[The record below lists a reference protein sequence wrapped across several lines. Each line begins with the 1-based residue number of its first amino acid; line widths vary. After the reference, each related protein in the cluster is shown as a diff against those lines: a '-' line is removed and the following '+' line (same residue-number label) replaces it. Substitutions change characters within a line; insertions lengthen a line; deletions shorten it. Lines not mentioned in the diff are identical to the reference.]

1 MKRLP
6 LILFLS
12 FLVATPA
19 VSGAQSRRAE
29 RIDEAYTKL
38 IREHSTEKRVMT
50 ELVDHLPES
59 NVPTP
64 LDFLGYVPGTPG
76 KMTYHADIVRYLRAL
91 DAASDRVTLTTIG
104 ESDEGREMVSVA
116 IADERTIRNL
126 EKYKDV
132 TDALT
137 DPRRTSE
144 EQARRL
150 IATGKPIYYALG
162 SIHSPEYGSPEMLME
177 LAYRMAVGESA
188 FIRQIRD
195 NIIFVFTPA
204 TEVDG
209 RERAVDNFRFTQAN
223 PTQPAP
229 GMLYWGK
236 YVAHDNNR
244 DAMGQG
250 LRLTQVMMK
259 TFLDWH
265 PTVWHD
271 LHESVALLYTSTG
284 TGPYNP
290 IVDAIQVD
298 EWWLLAKT
306 EIMELTKRGVP
317 GVWTYNFYDGWVPN
331 YLFWIANTHN
341 SIGRFYET
349 QQYRGT
355 NYTMGPGQSRE
366 WYRPNPTPP
375 NVPWGPRSNVN
386 MQQSAILIAMHHVA
400 KNKETYLENYYIKNR
415 RAIERGKAG
424 ADVPN
429 AYVIPAAQHTAA
441 HAADLVNLLRVQG
454 AEVHR
459 AGQAFK
465 AGGIE
470 VAQGDYILRMD
481 QPYGPLVETLMG
493 TQWYAADNPRPYDDL
508 GWTFPYLRNVRH
520 HIVKDASI
528 LEQPMTLLTADAKTM
543 GGITGTGTTLV
554 INHTTNNRLATFRF
568 RHPGVKML
576 AARKAF
582 EIDGRKFAAGSFIV
596 PEADRAVLGRSLEE
610 LGVPA
615 LAVAAAPDVETH
627 ELDVPRIGYIHTW
640 TNTQDEGWVRLA
652 FDYYG
657 VPYSYFAD
665 NTIRAGANLRAKYDV
680 IVFPHTRGTA
690 TSIVESGVTG
700 ASARP
705 YKKTELTP
713 HLGTLDSTDDM
724 RGGLSREGLRELET
738 FVSEGGLL
746 ITEGTTATIFPEY
759 KLTSGVTVE
768 EAPDLWVPGS
778 VLKATFRDTGSP
790 LAYGYEQEALA
801 VYFDQAPVMRV
812 GTAVGGGRFGGPDV
826 GQPNLTP
833 NATPPRL
840 TTLDSPPEPRG
851 ETAGA
856 RGARVVPLFGENAPK
871 VILAF
876 PDNPDDL
883 LLSGG
888 LAGGEALAGRA
899 VLIDA
904 KLGDGHVVM
913 FATRPFWR
921 WQTQGLFFLGF
932 NAILNWND
940 LK

>member
-1 MKRLP
+1 MKRLSLV
-6 LILFLS
+6 LIALLAFS
-12 FLVATPA
+12 AAPA
-19 VSGAQSRRAE
+19 AQQRRPE
-29 RIDEAYTKL
+29 RLDEAYTKL

-64 LDFLGYVPGTPG
+64 LDVLGYVPGTPG
-76 KMTYHADIVRYLRAL
+76 KLSYHADIVRYLRAL
-91 DAASDRVTLTTIG
+91 DAASNRVTLTTIG
-104 ESDEGREMVSVA
+104 ESDEGREMVSVV
-116 IADERTIRNL
+116 IADEATIRNL
-126 EKYKDV
+126 DRYKQ
-132 TDALT
+132 TTARLT
-137 DPRRTSE
+137 DPRATS
-144 EQARRL
+144 QAEAERL

-177 LAYRMAVGESA
+177 LAYRLAVGESE
-188 FIRQIRD
+188 FIRTIRN

-223 PTQPAP
+223 PGEPAP
-229 GMLYWGK
+229 GLVYWGK

-250 LRLTQVMMK
+250 LRLTQVMMNA
-259 TFLDWH
+259 FLDWH

-271 LHESVALLYTSTG
+271 LHESVSLLYTSTG

-290 IVDAIQVD
+290 IVDALQVD

-306 EIMELTKRGVP
+306 EIMELTRRGVP
-317 GVWTYNFYDGWVPN
+317 GVWTYNFYDGWIPN

-349 QQYRGT
+349 QQFRGT
-355 NYTMGPGQSRE
+355 NYTMGPAQSRE
-366 WYRPNPTPP
+366 WYRPNPTPA
-375 NVPWGPRSNVN
+375 NVQWGPRSNVN
-386 MQQSAILIAMHHVA
+386 MQQSGILIAMHHVA
-400 KNKETYLENYYIKNR
+400 TNARTYLENYYIKNR

-424 ADVPN
+424 EEVPN
-429 AYVIPAAQHTAA
+429 AYVVPAAQHTAA
-441 HAADLVNLLRVQG
+441 HAADLMNLLRRQG

-459 AGQAFK
+459 ADAAFTV
-465 AGGIE
+465 GDLE
-470 VAQGDYILRMD
+470 VAAGDYIVRMD

-493 TQWYAADNPRPYDDL
+493 TQWYPADNPRPYDDL

-520 HIVKDASI
+520 HAVRDKSI
-528 LEQPMTLLTADAKTM
+528 LEQPMTKLTADAHLT
-543 GGITGTGTTLV
+543 GGVVGSGSTLL
-554 INHTTNNRLATFRF
+554 INHTTNNALVTLRF
-568 RHPGVKML
+568 RHPQVKML

-582 EIDGRKFAAGSFIV
+582 DAGGQSFAAGSFIL
-596 PEADRAVLGRSLEE
+596 PDADRA
-610 LGVPA
+610 A
-615 LAVAAAPDVETH
+615 LAPTLEALGIQAIAVDAAPQVETH

-652 FDYYG
+652 FDAYE
-657 VPYSYFAD
+657 VPYTYFAD

-680 IVFPHTRGTA
+680 IVFPHTRGSA
-690 TSIVESGVTG
+690 TSIVETGVAG
-700 ASARP
+700 ASPRP
-705 YKKTELTP
+705 YKKTDLTP
-713 HLGTLDSTDDM
+713 NLGVPDSTDDM
-724 RGGLSREGLRELET
+724 RGGLSREGLRELEL
-738 FVSEGGLL
+738 FVQQGGVL

-768 EAPDLWVPGS
+768 NPGNLWVPGS
-778 VLKATFRDTGSP
+778 VLKAEFRDSTSP
-790 LAYGYEQEALA
+790 LAYGYDQKTIG
-801 VYFDQAPVMRV
+801 VYFDEAPVLRV
-812 GTAVGGGRFGGPDV
+812 GSAVGGGRFGGPNV

-833 NATPPRL
+833 NAAPPRL
-840 TTLDSPPEPRG
+840 TTLDKAPESRPASSDRS
-851 ETAGA
+851 
-856 RGARVVPLFGENAPK
+856 RVVPAFGANAPR
-871 VILAF
+871 VVLAF

-888 LAGGEALAGRA
+888 LSGGDALAGRA
-899 VLIDA
+899 VLVDA

-913 FATRPFWR
+913 FATRPYWR
-921 WQTQGLFFLGF
+921 WETHGLFFLGF

-940 LK
+940 LDAK